1 MEFDDGRTHG
11 GGSLIDATADWLMA
25 EALADAEMPT
35 LLEGTCARL
44 AAAGIPLSR
53 VNLAFGTLHPLVAA
67 VSLTW
72 ARGRPLV
79 TEDFPH
85 GREDSPAW
93 TASPYRHMMKERV
106 PFLRRRLTGDHAQ
119 LDFPILVALRDAGA
133 TEYLAISTPF
143 KARPVDWPRQPS
155 STEGIMVS
163 WATDHP
169 DGFSAQDQLSLLRI
183 QRRLA
188 VACKVAIHGQI
199 ARNVATT
206 YLGPTAGARVLDGH
220 IKRGDHETI
229 HAVIWYSDLRRSTEI
244 ADSMPALD
252 YLTLLNTYFECTAG
266 AILAERGDVL
276 GLVGDSVL
284 AIFPTGADPAGE
296 RAACAGALAAARGAR
311 ARLAEINA
319 TRAEGGLDPL
329 AFGIALHMGDVL
341 YGNIGVPERLEF
353 SAVGPAV
360 NEAAR
365 LEGLTKTLGQPIL
378 ASGDVARA
386 IDTRWL
392 PLGPHRLR
400 GVDDPIEVF
409 APTNAQPEA
418 ANAA

>member
-1 MEFDDGRTHG
+1 MELEDGRTHG

-25 EALADAEMPT
+25 EALGDAEMQA
-35 LLEGTCARL
+35 LFEGTCTRL

-72 ARGRPLV
+72 TRDRPLV
-79 TEDFPH
+79 AEGFPH

-93 TASPYRHMMKERV
+93 VTSPYRHMMERRV

-119 LDFPILVALRDAGA
+119 LDFPIMTELRDRGA
-133 TEYLAISTPF
+133 TEYLAIATPF
-143 KARPVDWPRQPS
+143 KSRPADWPRQPS
-155 STEGIMVS
+155 SSEGILAS

-169 DGFSAQDQLSLLRI
+169 PGFSAQDQLSLLRI

-188 VACKVAIHGQI
+188 VACKVAIQAQI

-206 YLGPTAGARVLDGH
+206 YLGPTAGARVLDGQ
-220 IKRGDHETI
+220 IKRGDHDTI
-229 HAVIWYSDLRRSTEI
+229 HAVIWYSDLRRSTQI

-284 AIFPTGADPAGE
+284 AIFPTGSEAASE
-296 RAACAGALAAARGAR
+296 RAARASALAASRNAHQ
-311 ARLAEINA
+311 RLAEINR

-329 AFGIALHMGDVL
+329 AFGIALHMGEVM

-353 SAVGPAV
+353 SAVGPSV

-365 LEGLTKTLGQPIL
+365 
-378 ASGDVARA
+378 S
-386 IDTRWL
+386 
-392 PLGPHRLR
+392 R
-400 GVDDPIEVF
+400 G
-409 APTNAQPEA
+409 
-418 ANAA
+418 